1 MNAVASTDLGSRL
14 TLRAALLATDVMTPN
29 PLSLR
34 DAATVKEAMA
44 FLIDHGISAAPVIDR
59 AGRPVGVL
67 SRSDLVVH
75 EREKVEHLAPAPQY
89 YDRADLRTR
98 AGERL
103 PEGFQ
108 VENTDQSRVSDLM
121 TPVLFSV
128 TPHTPVSKAVEQMLD
143 LKVHRLFV
151 VDGNGVLVGV
161 ISALDILRHLSPE

>member
-1 MNAVASTDLGSRL
+1 MNAVASADAGSRL
-14 TLRAALLATDVMTPN
+14 ILRAGLQAADVMTPN

-34 DAATVKEAMA
+34 DVATVKEAVA
-44 FLIDHGISAAPVIDR
+44 FLIDNGISAAPVIDR

-75 EREKVEHLAPAPQY
+75 EREKVEHVAPAPQY
-89 YDRADLRTR
+89 YDRSDLRT
-98 AGERL
+98 AVGERL

-121 TPVLFSV
+121 TPVVFSV
-128 TPHTPVSKAVEQMLD
+128 TPHTPVSKVVEQMVD

-151 VDGNGVLVGV
+151 VDANGVLVGV
-161 ISALDILRHLSPE
+161 ISALDLLRHLAPG